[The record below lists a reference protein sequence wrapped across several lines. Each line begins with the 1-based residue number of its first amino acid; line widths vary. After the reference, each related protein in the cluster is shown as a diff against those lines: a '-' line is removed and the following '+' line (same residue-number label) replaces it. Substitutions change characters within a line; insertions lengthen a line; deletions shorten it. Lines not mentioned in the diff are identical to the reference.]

1 MVYSGTMGDQPNSRG
16 VYTLRRILAVL
27 VILLLLALLV
37 PQACQALLEPRDETG
52 PRTQDTA
59 SVVSSGEG
67 GSRQAGVSNEES
79 AGVIDQVAEQKDA
92 FDNPSYSSETGA
104 SETGQRTFSGAG
116 SSEDE
121 AGGEEDVELQ
131 FELIGAVNVLEEGA
145 VGEVGQVVPTS
156 VGEAGEQQAVEPQS
170 PVEPMVPVDLTASA
184 DPTFL
189 EGLLTPQD
197 TTYLGYYTN
206 YDDPVYYD
214 DLTYYDG
221 SAYYY
226 DDLTYYDDSAY
237 YYDSTYYGDPAY
249 EEYLAAYEEYLA
261 TYSEYL
267 AAYEEYLAANHEQ
280 QSS

>member
-1 MVYSGTMGDQPNSRG
+1 
-16 VYTLRRILAVL
+16 
-27 VILLLLALLV
+27 LLLLALLV

-104 SETGQRTFSGAG
+104 SETGQRTFGGAG

-121 AGGEEDVELQ
+121 VGGEENVELQ

-145 VGEVGQVVPTS
+145 VGEVGKVVPTS
-156 VGEAGEQQAVEPQS
+156 VGEAGEQQAIAPQS

-189 EGLLTPQD
+189 EGLLAPQD

-206 YDDPVYYD
+206 YDD
-214 DLTYYDG
+214 

-226 DDLTYYDDSAY
+226 DDLSYYDDSAY

-267 AAYEEYLAANHEQ
+267 AAYEEYLAAYYEQ
-280 QSS
+280 QSF